1 MRFIPWLLV
10 LGLSGCASQQAML
23 GFNRYVIDTPYGGDV
38 SYAAAMATLTEHAID
53 ICGEDYRKVHDFDT
67 AQGSKRILVWEIGCR
82 GVVRTDQR
90 FGSNNTGAGTSKGAD

>member
-38 SYAAAMATLTEHAID
+38 SYAAAMVTLTEHAID

-90 FGSNNTGAGTSKGAD
+90 FGSNNYRRRNL